1 MKQAKNIIL
10 ASTIYSIV
18 IGLIMIALSTLSFF
32 AYNCFFNW
40 EATPATYMLKTLYY
54 RAESCESFINWQV
67 LGVRNHSNFQPSMPA
82 ETFIVFQTFV
92 FTISY
97 MVMNVLLVITAIIA
111 ISKLMI
117 P

>member
-1 MKQAKNIIL
+1 MKQVKNIIL

-54 RAESCESFINWQV
+54 RAESCESFINWRA
-67 LGVRNHSNFQPSMPA
+67 LGVRDHGNLQPIMPA
-82 ETFIVFQTFV
+82 ETFVVFQTFV
-92 FTISY
+92 FSISY
-97 MVMNVLLVITAIIA
+97 MAMNVLLVITAIIA
-111 ISKLMI
+111 ISE
-117 P
+117 

>member
-10 ASTIYSIV
+10 TSTIYSIV

-54 RAESCESFINWQV
+54 RADRCESFINWQA
-67 LGVRNHSNFQPSMPA
+67 LGIWGHGNLQPVMPA
-82 ETFIVFQTFV
+82 ETFVVFQTYV
-92 FTISY
+92 FSISY
-97 MVMNVLLVITAIIA
+97 MVMNVLLVITAIMA
-111 ISKLMI
+111 ISE
-117 P
+117 